1 MRACNEQVRGDLQG
15 RIELRDSTLP
25 TEIEADG
32 YNTAGRFIDFWRTGS
47 EPYSRETVHRVAA
60 EGVVHIELKSEGV
73 QRD

>member
-1 MRACNEQVRGDLQG
+1 MNRYVVTYKAGSNYA
-15 RIELRDSTLP
+15 TLP

-47 EPYSRETVHRVAA
+47 GPYSRETVHRVAA